1 MNITKTLAV
10 VAIGVMLG
18 AGYTVFGALLNPET
32 LGSVTQGSEY
42 NSTQVTSATASS
54 TATTQVKSY
63 AGSLGSVV
71 VTEKNTVATGFPAL
85 VIYDATSTMATAT
98 AKVLAKFSTTT
109 GQDLGNYD
117 FNTAFSYGLK
127 IEVPVGFN
135 GVYTVTYR

>member
-18 AGYTVFGALLNPET
+18 AGYTVFGALLNAP

-42 NSTQVTSATASS
+42 QSTQVTSSTASS

-127 IEVPVGFN
+127 LEVPVGFN